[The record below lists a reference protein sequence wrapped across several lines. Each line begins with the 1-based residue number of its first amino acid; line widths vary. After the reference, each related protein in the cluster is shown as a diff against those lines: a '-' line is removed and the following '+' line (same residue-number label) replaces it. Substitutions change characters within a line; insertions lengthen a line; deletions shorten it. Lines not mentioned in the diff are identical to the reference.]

1 MTAKAEIRNAFY
13 PRGIVMCTG
22 EDVPNGHSLQARLVI
37 VNVARGAIDTSV
49 LSQLQKLARSGHL
62 ATIMASFVQWLA
74 AEAKANKLTE
84 SIDMAL
90 ECDHENIGSGGHART
105 QDNLAN
111 LLTGLRVFL
120 DFAED
125 AGEMSSSKVQ
135 EFMDSATDAA
145 RSLGAM
151 QANIDQEA
159 SDAQRFL
166 ELIRVAVS
174 SGKAHIESKFGGE
187 PENPRTLGWRKVETY
202 GGFRSE
208 AMGSRIGWADKDAI
222 YIDPGASLSIVK
234 AIASSLDN
242 HLGSSQL
249 AIGKSLSEASL
260 LTQHEKGRNTAK
272 VSILGHRPNVFALRL
287 SDIFELDGSEVN
299 PIGYS
304 DDDIPF

>member
-1 MTAKAEIRNAFY
+1 
-13 PRGIVMCTG
+13 
-22 EDVPNGHSLQARLVI
+22 
-37 VNVARGAIDTSV
+37 
-49 LSQLQKLARSGHL
+49 
-62 ATIMASFVQWLA
+62 
-74 AEAKANKLTE
+74 
-84 SIDMAL
+84 MAL

-159 SDAQRFL
+159 SDAQRFI

-187 PENPRTLGWRKVETY
+187 PENPRTLGWV
-202 GGFRSE
+202 
-208 AMGSRIGWADKDAI
+208 
-222 YIDPGASLSIVK
+222 
-234 AIASSLDN
+234 
-242 HLGSSQL
+242 
-249 AIGKSLSEASL
+249 
-260 LTQHEKGRNTAK
+260 
-272 VSILGHRPNVFALRL
+272 L
-287 SDIFELDGSEVN
+287 SDE
-299 PIGYS
+299 
-304 DDDIPF
+304 